1 VLQEDL
7 LELVLD
13 RLADVVVVVV
23 VLKRDD
29 DAVGLALAE

>member
-1 VLQEDL
+1 MLQEDL